1 MMDINYLNF
10 QMNQLKE
17 KHEVTDDRCLHG
29 QSKHRKGL
37 KSLPDVM
44 QTFSLVC
51 SSLFSKILFN
61 QFQAILQV
69 FSWQMRT
76 HLLEWEKPLLY
87 LSDNKKSDFFFFVPL
102 GNPRLPGGRV
112 CFERFHLPNSPL
124 NKATLCSLS
133 SFFARSSCCPET
145 GIPSPE

>member
-51 SSLFSKILFN
+51 SSLFSKILFS

-87 LSDNKKSDFFFFVPL
+87 LSDNKKSDFFFFFLSHWEILDFQGEEFALRGSIYQTVP
-102 GNPRLPGGRV
+102 
-112 CFERFHLPNSPL
+112 
-124 NKATLCSLS
+124 
-133 SFFARSSCCPET
+133 
-145 GIPSPE
+145 